1 MEVDETVD
9 SLYSSGLPVIFSDT
23 CSLLNTFEIF
33 NDKRKENFLET
44 FREVLKRIED
54 KKYNSVIVYKVAEEY
69 EQNCSRTLA
78 QLGIE
83 LNYFFSKMNH
93 YISEDEKSKLTVYSD
108 KLSSGVRGDVEKLLK
123 QSLIC
128 SKQVNLFNQ
137 AVARM
142 NNGEAPAHRGKRE
155 STLGDCII
163 MEYISYIS
171 SQLRGKGYSQPIHF
185 VSSNTKDFGTPLR
198 PVDKLK
204 QLFDLHEITLHN
216 DYWYIVNNGDNVIVT
231 S

>member
-128 SKQVNLFNQ
+128 SKQVNLFN
-137 AVARM
+137 
-142 NNGEAPAHRGKRE
+142 
-155 STLGDCII
+155 
-163 MEYISYIS
+163 
-171 SQLRGKGYSQPIHF
+171 
-185 VSSNTKDFGTPLR
+185 
-198 PVDKLK
+198 
-204 QLFDLHEITLHN
+204 
-216 DYWYIVNNGDNVIVT
+216 
-231 S
+231 